1 MNKTT
6 PPILVTG
13 AAAAKIGSG
22 SVGFK
27 IVKILL
33 KQGQPVRAMVRQL
46 DERAEALKNLGA
58 EVVKGD
64 LTDLKEVT
72 HALEGCKRLYFG
84 MTVSSSYLE
93 ATVNTAAIA
102 KHLGVELFLNISQ
115 MTVSE
120 MNFSETTESPQQ
132 KQHWLAEQVLNWSGL
147 PVVHVRPTV
156 FLENFLFYQ
165 FAIQSIRETGAL
177 ELPFGKGKSSPIATD
192 DVARVMAEILISPHS
207 HSHIGKVYQLTGPKS
222 LDPDAIAQEYARGL
236 GKPIKYKPI
245 SLEEWK
251 ERYLT
256 GSGLPD
262 HVLHHLMTMASRHRE
277 NHYDRLT
284 GDVEELTGEKPQTIE
299 TWVRAH
305 SREFEKGA

>member
-6 PPILVTG
+6 TPILVTG
-13 AAAAKIGSG
+13 AAAGKVG

-27 IVKILL
+27 IVEILRKKGL
-33 KQGQPVRAMVRQL
+33 PVRAMVRQF
-46 DERAEALKNLGA
+46 DERAKALKNLGA

-64 LTDLKEVT
+64 LTDIKDVT

-84 MTVSSSYLE
+84 MAVSPSYLE

-132 KQHWLAEQVLNWSGL
+132 KQHWLAEQVLNWSRL

-156 FLENFLFYQ
+156 FLESLFFYH

-192 DVARVMAEILISPHS
+192 DVARVMAEILISPE
-207 HSHIGKVYQLTGPKS
+207 SHIGKVYQLTGPKS
-222 LDPDAIAQEYARGL
+222 LDPEAIAQEYARGL
-236 GKPIKYKPI
+236 GKNIKYKPI
-245 SLEEWK
+245 TLEQWEK
-251 ERYLT
+251 RYLI
-256 GSGLPD
+256 SSDLPD
-262 HVLHHLMTMASRHRE
+262 HIRHHLSTMVSLHRE

-284 GDVEELTGEKPQTIE
+284 EDVKKLTGKKPQTIE
-299 TWVRAH
+299 NWVRTH
-305 SREFEKGA
+305 SHEFELEA